1 MSAQKE
7 QYFDMDDQVESWQHR
22 IRALAPDIRAAEIA
36 VFEAE
41 AELKK
46 RQAQLELEALAAGI
60 TTLGGQKQYAE
71 STGALFTAR
80 LVYGTAKGALAAK
93 KIELK
98 SVEVGFDE
106 WRTRMA
112 NAREERKKYG
122 A

>member
-1 MSAQKE
+1 MN
-7 QYFDMDDQVESWQHR
+7 DPVESWQHR
-22 IRALAPDIRAAEIA
+22 IRSLAPEIRAAEIA

-41 AELKK
+41 AVLKR
-46 RQAQLELEALAAGI
+46 RQAQLELEASATGI

-71 STGALFTAR
+71 SRITLFTAR
-80 LVYGTAKGALAAK
+80 LAYGTAKGALAAK

-98 SVEVGFDE
+98 SVEIGFDE